1 MQFVR
6 IDDLMHTDN
15 LYLKCWVTTLP
26 EDEPRCYGI
35 IAADDLPSELYQALR
50 RQQAVEVP
58 YMGKLYTEEETLPG
72 GAWIADL

>member
-1 MQFVR
+1 MQLLR
-6 IDDLMHTDN
+6 IDELVHRN
-15 LYLKCWVTTLP
+15 KLYLKCWVTTLP
-26 EDEPRCYGI
+26 EDESRCYAI
-35 IAADDLPSELYQALR
+35 VAADELPSALYQPLR